1 MSSSETR
8 ISTTPPVD
16 APPVEHLRLGRM
28 RRLDARE
35 IWRDAAGVIPWLR
48 SSPELLGEALRL
60 QIQPSAEHRL
70 PEAIGELTPGLP
82 VLVKARFEEP
92 LEGDVRDLAGMVA
105 ELDDA
110 GIIVLLAPGVP
121 EGVQQGL
128 HKLNRNTAKVIAF
141 YGVEFDLWQIDES
154 APAPMFRV
162 VAGPEGWDR
171 SPKDPDGGAT
181 GAAPAT
187 GTEELPAA
195 LQQGATSPGTS

>member
-16 APPVEHLRLGRM
+16 APAAHLRLGRL

-35 IWRDAAGVIPWLR
+35 IWRDAGGLVPWLR

-60 QIQPSAEHRL
+60 EIQPSAEHLL
-70 PEAIGELTPGLP
+70 PEAVGELTPGLP
-82 VLVKARFEEP
+82 VLLKARFEEP

-105 ELDDA
+105 ELDA
-110 GIIVLLAPGVP
+110 GIIVLLAPAVP

-128 HKLNRNTAKVIAF
+128 RKLNRNTAKVIAF
-141 YGVEFDLWQIDES
+141 YGVEFDLWQIDDS

-162 VAGPEGWDR
+162 VSGPEGWDR
-171 SPKDPDGGAT
+171 SPKDVDVGAT
-181 GAAPAT
+181 GASPPT

-195 LQQGATSPGTS
+195 LQHGATSPGTG